1 MSRCFLSRM
10 SQITIIRK
18 IAAGV
23 GMFLVLMAASARP
36 TAAQKMTAEQL
47 IARHLDA
54 IGNAKARAAATTRI
68 ISGTVQV
75 IFRTMPAGQAVGK
88 AVLASEENRQLVGM
102 SFPSPVYPREQLA
115 FNGVSFMAA
124 FATPG

>member
-1 MSRCFLSRM
+1 MKRAL
-10 SQITIIRK
+10 TI
-18 IAAGV
+18 GV
-23 GMFLVLMAASARP
+23 LCILASSVASP
-36 TAAQKMTAEQL
+36 AAAQKMTAEQL

-68 ISGTVQV
+68 ISGTAQV
-75 IFRTMPAGQAVGK
+75 IFRTTPAGQAVGK

-124 FATPG
+124 FAKAGKRPVLGHFRMT